1 MIAMLLALLSCGAP
15 AQWKSDPATTAEG
28 SHAGDL
34 LDLLPGAG
42 IGFAFIGTSDSDH
55 FQRRRARLAALVNYN
70 SPYDFL
76 AVGVGTE
83 YFKQNDW
90 STRGY
95 SVSATA
101 HKVEKATGAGIAA
114 TVGLLHA
121 DGHDRAIA
129 DAMVN
134 HRFSADTGGE
144 LILQRDLVATRA
156 ALEAGVTHAFIAG
169 SLDHAF
175 SDRWTGI
182 ALAGAQRF
190 SDGNDRAHLRGWL
203 IYTLVPEYGLSLQAR
218 ARGYENSQRGSAF
231 YFNPERYET
240 ADIGLRLRK
249 SLGGWRL
256 FALLAAGE
264 ERIDRTTTN
273 PTRFGQLNLDRV
285 LEGDIRVGMQYAYS
299 RAAAEN
305 SGSLSSGYAW
315 HYLRVFV
322 VAPL

>member
-1 MIAMLLALLSCGAP
+1 MLAALLGLLSCGAA
-15 AQWKSDPATTAEG
+15 AQWKSEPDATG
-28 SHAGDL
+28 KRSHAADH

-42 IGFAFIGTSDSDH
+42 IGFDFIGTRDSDH
-55 FQRRRARLAALVNYN
+55 FVRRRSRLATLVNYT

-76 AVGVGTE
+76 AAGVGTE
-83 YFKQNDW
+83 YFKQDAW

-101 HKVEKATGAGIAA
+101 QKVERATGAGITA
-114 TVGLLHA
+114 TVGLLHV

-129 DAMVN
+129 DAVVN
-134 HRFSADTGGE
+134 HRFSAQTAGE
-144 LILQRDLVATRA
+144 LIFQRDLVATRT
-156 ALEAGVTHAFIAG
+156 ALDAGVTHAFIAG
-169 SLDHAF
+169 SVDHAF
-175 SDRWTGI
+175 SERWTGI

-190 SDGNDRAHLRGWL
+190 SDGNDRTHLRSWL
-203 IYTLVPEYGLSLQAR
+203 IYTLVPECGLSLQAR
-218 ARGYENSQRGSAF
+218 ARGYENSRRGSAF

-249 SLGGWRL
+249 GVGGWRL

-264 ERIDRTTTN
+264 ERIDRVASN
-273 PTRFGQLNLDRV
+273 PTRFGQFNADRI
-285 LEGDIRVGMQYAYS
+285 LTGDIRIGMQYAYS
-299 RAAAEN
+299 RAAGEN
-305 SGSLSSGYAW
+305 SGSSGYAW